1 MLCCIALLSLPSTRL
16 NAGAVAPPAA
26 PPSAPPPLGAPPL
39 PKAANPLAVAAIFAA
54 IPIPAAMLFCKTS
67 AVAAATDAPP
77 LGIARAAPCAV
88 VATFGRL
95 SVYYCFCYIYGR
107 LSN

>member
-16 NAGAVAPPAA
+16 NAGAAAPPAA
-26 PPSAPPPLGAPPL
+26 PPSAPPDGAPPL
-39 PKAANPLAVAAIFAA
+39 PKADSPFAVAAIFAA

-88 VATFGRL
+88 VATFDA
-95 SVYYCFCYIYGR
+95 
-107 LSN
+107 